1 MYISKETVDCGTSG
15 TAVPFI
21 YKMADGARS
30 NCVGDGEKVQSNADI
45 ENLTQ
50 YVSKRHEVVL

>member
-50 YVSKRHEVVL
+50 YVSKRH